1 MIYIVCIIFITI
13 YYYSI
18 QQYTNHI
25 SILLPLLLQLINTI
39 EYGSIAHIKHGT
51 AGITA
56 ETDKFPYFNKT
67 IKSWLHLLWHEHPS
81 EWQLLL
87 LQQRLGETK
96 FSDIPEISD
105 ISKIS
110 GISENQRVYI
120 RDITD
125 VYMEL
130 PPSVSFRVYINSN
143 SSGSNSSS
151 GNNNNNNV
159 IVCTEQ
165 QEDNYNTSC
174 IVDTTTNNNT
184 TSTTTTTTV
193 NSTPHQSYNST
204 NKSTTPTTSSIVLRI
219 TPVPNARGHA
229 IMYVDAIYAAMQI
242 QCYEPEE
249 EVNRLFLDT
258 MLCVI
263 MLIFY
268 TVTIF
273 CFYVCIYSCC
283 MYEYM

>member
-120 RDITD
+120 RDITE

-143 SSGSNSSS
+143 NSSGSNSNSSS
-151 GNNNNNNV
+151 GNNNV

-165 QEDNYNTSC
+165 QEDDNNTSS
-174 IVDTTTNNNT
+174 IVATNTTNTTNNTNNNT
-184 TSTTTTTTV
+184 TSTTATTV
-193 NSTPHQSYNST
+193 NNTSHQSYNST

-249 EVNRLFLDT
+249 EVNRLFLDP

-263 MLIFY
+263 MLII
-268 TVTIF
+268 IF
-273 CFYVCIYSCC
+273 
-283 MYEYM
+283 